1 MVSEERKEFA
11 KMRRKMLCRTGSKQF
26 ICARCGLASKSV
38 NIHHIEELHQG
49 GENKNFCMDSNANHI
64 NFIYQQTDIVGIL
77 LTLIF
82 SRLNNIALFRLSG

>member
-49 GENKNFCMDSNANHI
+49 GENKTENMSHFAETAIEN
-64 NFIYQQTDIVGIL
+64 GICATML
-77 LTLIF
+77 
-82 SRLNNIALFRLSG
+82 G